1 MTRQGIYTQISAATH
16 DRTDSLTYTEVPSI
30 PLWLE
35 LKKDVR
41 ERYGVF
47 YDPKDLPEILS
58 YISHWSPSP
67 DFVINLTFNKQNL

>member
-1 MTRQGIYTQISAATH
+1 MTQQDIYIQISATIYN
-16 DRTDSLTYTEVPSI
+16 RTDSLAYTEVPSI
-30 PLWLE
+30 TLWLE